1 MNNVS
6 QVLSVPQEENMRTN
20 NSSKQVTGTVLGTF
34 EIFRTLDIATREKIA
49 GELQMHKAEKGR
61 FVVSSNNS
69 DTDVYFLISGRIRV
83 SSLAQ
88 KNKQIHFE
96 ELLPGM
102 MFGELSAIDGLP
114 RSSDCISMETCHLA
128 TMSSDK
134 FKQIM
139 ITYPQV
145 QHAVLLRLAAMVR
158 GNMQKVY
165 EFSALSVPQRIQ
177 CELLR
182 LASDATVDSPRIVL
196 DTAPTHAEIASR
208 VSTHREAV
216 TRELKSLE
224 QTGLIT
230 WKKNDYVIH
239 DVARLSELVF
249 V

>member
-1 MNNVS
+1 MG
-6 QVLSVPQEENMRTN
+6 TT
-20 NSSKQVTGTVLGTF
+20 NSSKKVTGTVLGTF
-34 EIFRTLDIATREKIA
+34 EIFRTLDMVTREKIA
-49 GELQMHKAEKGR
+49 DELELLKVDKGK
-61 FVVSSNNS
+61 FVISSSNS
-69 DTDVYFLISGRIRV
+69 DTEVFFLISGRIRV

-96 ELLPGM
+96 ELLSGM

-114 RSSDCISMETCHLA
+114 RSSDCISMEPCHLA
-128 TMSSDK
+128 TISSEK
-134 FKQIM
+134 FKRIM
-139 ITYPQV
+139 ITHPRV

-182 LASDATVDSPRIVL
+182 LASDATVDSPQIVL

-230 WKKNDYVIH
+230 WKKNDYIIH
-239 DVARLSELVF
+239 DIARLSELVF